1 MPVSWAHEEY
11 AMSMTTHL
19 HGGATT
25 RVALALGS
33 TVFALPSSAQP
44 IPYAP
49 AATAAETGC
58 SPEERRQA
66 LYAMQAEVLAAAPNE
81 LESFARAIE
90 PGGPL
95 AGWRLSHGYVALAT
109 AGAVAADNLE
119 APPPLPPLLLYEPSP
134 SSTAADWLDFD
145 GPDDPYRLVGWAY
158 VAPYRP
164 GSEPPSRRCI
174 AAEEWLVH
182 EAGWHL
188 EDGGM
193 QLTPAAVEEPPRPPG
208 LAIHMWHP
216 RVWDLHVWR
225 SDDGVPTVSFAN
237 PRERPGGKQL
247 PRDGFFYLVDGEP
260 RAPAPR

>member
-1 MPVSWAHEEY
+1 MTTPRSYGSRA
-11 AMSMTTHL
+11 AMS
-19 HGGATT
+19 
-25 RVALALGS
+25 VAVALGS
-33 TVFALPSSAQP
+33 TCFVLPSGAQP

-49 AATAAETGC
+49 TALSAATGC
-58 SPEERRQA
+58 SPAERQQA
-66 LYAMQAEVLAAAPNE
+66 LRDMQDEVLAAAPNE
-81 LESFARAIE
+81 LESFAAAIE

-95 AGWRLSHGYVALAT
+95 AGWRLSHGYAALAT
-109 AGAVAADNLE
+109 AGAVATDNLE

-158 VAPYRP
+158 VAPYMP
-164 GSEPPSRRCI
+164 GSQPPSRRCI
-174 AAEEWLVH
+174 AAAEWLVH

-188 EDGGM
+188 QDGGM
-193 QLTPAAVEEPPRPPG
+193 QLTPGALEEPPRPPG

-237 PRERPGGKQL
+237 PRERPGGKVL
-247 PRDGFFYLVDGEP
+247 PRDAFFYLVDGEP
-260 RAPAPR
+260 RVPATR